1 MLRHCH
7 FGQQLT
13 RSHSC
18 MAQVCG
24 LRLRAAG
31 RLDQREEAAGDNQG
45 LRLGSAR
52 CHPMAQL
59 LLTIKSDHVHPA
71 VGLAGTTD
79 LRDCMGV
86 DLNASK
92 MEARFWF

>member
-1 MLRHCH
+1 
-7 FGQQLT
+7 
-13 RSHSC
+13 
-18 MAQVCG
+18 
-24 LRLRAAG
+24 
-31 RLDQREEAAGDNQG
+31 
-45 LRLGSAR
+45 
-52 CHPMAQL
+52 MAQL